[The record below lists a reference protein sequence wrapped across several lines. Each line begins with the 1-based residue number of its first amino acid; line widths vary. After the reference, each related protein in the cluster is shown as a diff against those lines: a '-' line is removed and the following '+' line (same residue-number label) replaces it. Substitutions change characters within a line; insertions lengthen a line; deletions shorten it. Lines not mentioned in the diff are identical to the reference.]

1 VIDAVLFDLDDTL
14 FDHAHCARSALQAVR
29 RVHPALDQVDEG
41 ELESRHSAILEELHA
56 RVLTGGIDLDSARR
70 ERFRRLLES
79 AGAVVDDGVAQR
91 AAAAYRDCYIRS
103 WREVAGAT
111 ALLDALRARDVRVG
125 VVTNN
130 LAKEQMAKLAF
141 CGLDG
146 RVDAVVISEEAGVT
160 KPDPRIFRLALE
172 RLGVERDR
180 VVMLGD
186 SWEIDVRGAVAAGIR
201 AVWFNPMGRSRP
213 SPLPRV
219 PEIRSLEPV
228 AAVLSILLGAGSPDA
243 ETDASD
249 AS

>member
-1 VIDAVLFDLDDTL
+1 
-14 FDHAHCARSALQAVR
+14 
-29 RVHPALDQVDEG
+29 
-41 ELESRHSAILEELHA
+41 
-56 RVLTGGIDLDSARR
+56 LTGGIDLDSARR
-70 ERFRRLLES
+70 ERFRRLLEG
-79 AGAVVDDGVAQR
+79 AGAVVDDSLAQR
-91 AAAAYRDCYIRS
+91 AAVAYRDCYVQS

-111 ALLDALRARDVRVG
+111 ALLDALRERDVRVG

-160 KPDPRIFRLALE
+160 KPDPRIFGLALE

-186 SWEIDVRGAVAAGIR
+186 SWEVDVRGAVAAGIR

-213 SPLPRV
+213 GPLPRV